1 MGVVAIDVWVLIQ
14 PGRSFFT
21 RLCCACELWLESFR
35 EQRMVIKKN
44 PRFRVASSVQL
55 VPGKEKQKNYWVDH
69 RGPKKFLERKK
80 NEWITGLVECLANW
94 RRQRVRLS
102 IAHAAVATRREMQ
115 ACVLSRPLSCRFQ
128 TVSPVGIVQEKI
140 GFRQLCQ
147 SSRFLNI
154 PPARWWCQLA
164 AGRVR
169 NLSRKDFHGIPM
181 RNILDKSCKRDGHLS
196 LNHFVHHLSAGYT

>member
-140 GFRQLCQ
+140 GFDSCAKVLVFSTYHQRVGGANWQLDAFATCH
-147 SSRFLNI
+147 
-154 PPARWWCQLA
+154 
-164 AGRVR
+164 GRI
-169 NLSRKDFHGIPM
+169 SMAFP
-181 RNILDKSCKRDGHLS
+181 
-196 LNHFVHHLSAGYT
+196 